1 MQSFQLKIS
10 GAAAPRPGGAAVLE
24 PIKAPWIRP
33 GVVVHE
39 PKLPVDGLLAEFALL
54 LKDRGFNIAGYVQR
68 NNQGGEEPGT
78 GCAARIEFYDLGN
91 GETFTV
97 ERDAA
102 GGSAVTAAAR
112 HLRKA
117 MREDAD
123 LVVISRLSA
132 FETAARSLKTMV
144 GDGVSQGMPVLS
156 SIAGRC
162 VGKWREAMNCDGAMI
177 AADLRSL
184 WRWWGPERLYRD
196 LSLAVADDEV
206 CQIACGPRWIMVEGP
221 HGAGVAYLPRSPREL
236 LPRLPR
242 LCRLGLRQLA
252 GLSLSW
258 DPVEMALGVAAINA
272 HTNRFDLEGRAG
284 NGIQSFR
291 HAPGR
296 LVAIGAFPGL
306 GDILPGCAV
315 IETDP
320 RPGEF
325 PLVAMDTLLP
335 GCAAAVVNSSALINR
350 NLPRILRLAQGSRLA
365 LVGPSTPLSP
375 RLHAYGL
382 EILGGLVVDDPG
394 GLAAA
399 IRAGATPREFGRFGR
414 YLHIRNTEGQE

>member
-1 MQSFQLKIS
+1 MQSSRLKVS
-10 GAAAPRPGGAAVLE
+10 LPAEPGPNSAAILE

-39 PKLPVDGLLAEFALL
+39 PKLPVDGLLAEFALT

-78 GCAARIEFYDLGN
+78 GCAARIEFYDLAN
-91 GETFTV
+91 GDVFTV
-97 ERDAA
+97 DRDAVT
-102 GGSAVTAAAR
+102 GSAVTAAAR

-132 FETAARSLKTMV
+132 FETAAKSLRTTV
-144 GDGVSQGMPVLS
+144 GDGISQGMPVLS

-162 VGKWREAMNCDGAMI
+162 VGKWPEVMSRDSALI
-177 AADLRSL
+177 AADMKSL

-196 LSLAVADDEV
+196 LALTVPDDDV
-206 CQIACGPRWIMVEGP
+206 QQIVCGPRWIMVQGP
-221 HGAGVAYLPRSPREL
+221 SGTGLAYLPRSPREL
-236 LPRLPR
+236 MPQLPRLAR
-242 LCRLGLRQLA
+242 LSLRQLA
-252 GLSLSW
+252 GLCLSW
-258 DPVEMALGVAAINA
+258 DPVEMALGIAAINA
-272 HTNRFDLEGRAG
+272 HTNRFDLEGQAG
-284 NGIQSFR
+284 NGVQDFS
-291 HAPGR
+291 HAAGR
-296 LVAIGAFPGL
+296 VVAIGAFPGL
-306 GDILPGCAV
+306 GNILPHCAV

-325 PLVAMDTLLP
+325 PIVAMDTLLP

-350 NLPRILRLAQGSRLA
+350 NLPRILRLAQGSRVA
-365 LVGPSTPLSP
+365 LVGPSTPLTP
-375 RLHAYGL
+375 RLYAYGL
-382 EILGGLVVDDPG
+382 DRLGGLVVRDTG

-399 IRAGATPREFGRFGR
+399 IRSGATPREFGRFGR
-414 YLHIRNTEGQE
+414 YIHIKREDGC